1 MRSQPSSLSVVE
13 GMLASLGRHGFE
25 VEVVALNPAM
35 TVRPTGC
42 ITTLSFG
49 EHVEGEGAT
58 CVARVEVKIDVR
70 GDLSTGQLR
79 RWRVARTYPVTSS
92 DLGAVHL
99 TTTLTLDGD
108 VSSDFVQREAKAS
121 LAMMIALIG
130 DASIEVSRLPP
141 PRRPLISSAP
151 VIYLKIKAAGEI
163 AIGRSGLARPRSGLQ
178 VATPEARLMCNMICD
193 RLVNTIIPEFIAVA
207 GAETAEPRAVVVSEA
222 SHVVGHAKEGAV
234 L

>member
-1 MRSQPSSLSVVE
+1 
-13 GMLASLGRHGFE
+13 MLANLRQHGFE

-35 TVRPTGC
+35 TIRPTGC

-58 CVARVEVKIDVR
+58 CIARVEVKIDVR

-79 RWRVARTYPVTSS
+79 RWRVARAYPVTSS
-92 DLGAVHL
+92 ELGAVHL
-99 TTTLTLDGD
+99 VTTLTLDGD

-130 DASIEVSRLPP
+130 DASIEISRLPP
-141 PRRPLISSAP
+141 PRRPLITSGP
-151 VIYLKIKAAGEI
+151 VVYLKIKAAGEI
-163 AIGRSGLARPRSGLQ
+163 AIGRSGLARPLNGLQ
-178 VATPEARLMCNMICD
+178 VATPQARLMCNVICD
-193 RLVNTIIPEFIAVA
+193 HLVNFVIPDFIAVA
-207 GAETAEPRAVVVSEA
+207 GAEIAGSRAIAGAEAA
-222 SHVVGHAKEGAV
+222 AVVGHAKEGAV